1 MTTRNATLKH
11 KTGTSVPSAGS
22 AVVGELLIK
31 TDTGD
36 VWTKNGSGNMIH
48 IGGLSPQIGSVTATG
63 TSVTVDVSQKD
74 VFRLT
79 LQSNVTTMTLSGG
92 VDGQRVVLE
101 VIQDATGSRTIT
113 WPSNVR
119 FGTDITS
126 ITLTTTASKT
136 DRIGLIYNSS
146 ASKYDVVAFV
156 KGF

>member
-1 MTTRNATLKH
+1 MATKNVTIKPKHGTTT
-11 KTGTSVPSAGS
+11 PGS
-22 AVVGELLIK
+22 GDLVAGELGIR
-31 TDTGD
+31 TDTGNLF
-36 VWTKNGSGNMIH
+36 TKTDGGSIIH
-48 IGGLSPQIGSVTATG
+48 IGGTPQIGSATASSS
-63 TSVTVDVSQKD
+63 SVTVDVTNKD

-79 LQSNVTTMTLSGG
+79 LQSNVTTMTLTGG
-92 VDGQRVVLE
+92 ADGQRVVLE
-101 VIQDATGSRTIT
+101 VIQDGTGSRTIT

-136 DRIGLIYNSS
+136 DRIGLIYNST